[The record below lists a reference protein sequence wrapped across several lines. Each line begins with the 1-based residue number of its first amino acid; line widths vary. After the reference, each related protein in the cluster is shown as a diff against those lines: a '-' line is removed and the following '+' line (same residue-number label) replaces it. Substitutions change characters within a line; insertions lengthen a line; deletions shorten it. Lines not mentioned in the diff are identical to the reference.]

1 MNISA
6 VNYNKNA
13 DNVANINR
21 VAGVQVKGRT
31 FEDAIGNGKIFENT
45 SVAGRMTA
53 TRMDETVKAELMNEL
68 ESVKEQLQVSAQSA
82 KDSLKALF
90 QKMDGSTPVLMD
102 EEGYHLNEMEPQE
115 IVTVV
120 ERIQIMLAAY
130 CDDYETSLT
139 NVDSDKIEAVTGNS
153 VSANQIMEKL
163 QQAGIAATKENI
175 DEVKGA
181 LNMAEDIGVLNE
193 DEKLYLVA
201 NDMELTLDNLFKAS
215 YGSNRAGVS
224 QVPGEGKRLTADEW
238 NSLKAQAE
246 KIIARNGME
255 VNDTTLGYAK
265 TLIENDISVDGGHL
279 KMMQELDELDIE
291 KTMADTQELLDR
303 IVKGMTVGQRAKDTA
318 VTGTPVMDSLKQ
330 ITDIVEKADYADVAQ
345 LTYEEKPFTVAQL
358 KATYTAAR
366 YSYTLNESSRAL
378 VDSRYEQLLSAK
390 MYLMSGAGA
399 VLAKLKIDFQ
409 RLMEKAPVH
418 ELAARLQEA
427 DREVFSYVKEEQ
439 QQVYDVRMAVFKISQ
454 SPISVIGE
462 GIRYG
467 GDGIE
472 SLTLGAFSGSSW
484 NMTMKVR
491 AAQATYEAVGTEVR
505 KDLKD
510 SLFKA
515 VSASAGSLLENMDM
529 EDSEMN
535 RSAVRIL
542 AANQMDV
549 TKENVEKI
557 KQQYSEVK
565 RLIDNMKPQAVLDM
579 IREGLNPMETEIS
592 VLNTY
597 LEQHNGEANDEKFS
611 RFLYKLDRHKDITAE
626 ERRQFIGIYKMM
638 NIFRKDA
645 GKAVGALENSKAEFT
660 MSNLIAAYHA
670 GKAAGKDVRIDAD
683 MGMAQVQG
691 TVKYFDNL
699 FSAVAAKITPD
710 TLQKTNRQQAIA
722 ERGVED
728 FCEAVD
734 NYYDRNVEG
743 ELLQGYV
750 KQLKERADDAG
761 ISYLLDKAQ
770 GMTLDNIMAVH
781 ELLVS
786 QGGSS
791 FMKKL
796 APELQIDYS
805 EEALQDAYEHAAD
818 LSDEEL
824 RDAYEP
830 ADMDYEHFER
840 LRMQNKEIHLMAG
853 LAKRHD
859 YHIPYEENDRIGM
872 IHLQVVD
879 GEEKGKASVR
889 ITRPSGKEAVVEIAV
904 SDKQLRLYGLD
915 SADGDGM
922 KKALERV
929 AASETVQDMGFN
941 TVKVTAGESAAIPH
955 PLLAAGDTSVKNS
968 TLFMIAREVVH
979 ALGI

>member
-13 DNVANINR
+13 DNVANVNR
-21 VAGVQVKGRT
+21 VAGAQIKGHT
-31 FEDAIGNGKIFENT
+31 FEETIGNGKIFENT

-53 TRMDETVKAELMNEL
+53 TRMDETSKAELMNEL

-90 QKMDGSTPVLMD
+90 QKMDGSMPVVMD
-102 EEGYHLNEMEPQE
+102 EEGYHLNDMEPEE

-130 CDDYETSLT
+130 CDDYETSLS

-163 QQAGIAATKENI
+163 QQAGIAVTKENI

-181 LNMAEDIGVLNE
+181 LNMAEDIGGLKE
-193 DEKLYLVA
+193 EAKLYLVA
-201 NDMELTLDNLFKAS
+201 NDMELTLDNLYKVS
-215 YGSNRAGVS
+215 YGSNKAGVS
-224 QVPGEGKRLTADEW
+224 WQASGEGKRLTADEW
-238 NSLKAQAE
+238 KSLKVQAE
-246 KIIARNGME
+246 KIIARSGME

-265 TLIENDISVDGGHL
+265 TLIENNISVDGGHL

-291 KTMADTQELLDR
+291 ETMADTQELLDR
-303 IVKGMTVGQRAKDTA
+303 IVKGMTVGQKAKDTP
-318 VTGTPVMDSLKQ
+318 VTGIPVMDSLRQ

-358 KATYTAAR
+358 KMTYTAAR
-366 YSYTLNESSRAL
+366 YSYTLNESSKAL

-427 DREVFSYVKEEQ
+427 DREVISYSKEEQ

-462 GIRYG
+462 GMRYG
-467 GDGIE
+467 GSVE
-472 SLTLGAFSGSSW
+472 SLTLSAFSGSSW
-484 NMTMKVR
+484 NMTVKAK

-549 TKENVEKI
+549 TKENVERI

-592 VLNTY
+592 VLNAY

-699 FSAVAAKITPD
+699 FSAVAARITPD
-710 TLQKTNRQQAIA
+710 TLQKTNRQQAIE
-722 ERGVED
+722 ERGIED

-750 KQLKERADDAG
+750 KQLKERTDGAG

-786 QGGSS
+786 HGGSA

-796 APELQIDYS
+796 APRLQIDYS
-805 EEALQDAYEHAAD
+805 EEALQDAYEQAAN
-818 LSDEEL
+818 LEDEEL

-840 LRMQNKEIHLMAG
+840 LRMQNKEIHLMAS

-889 ITRPSGKEAVVEIAV
+889 ITRPSGKEAVVEITV
-904 SDKQLRLYGLD
+904 SDNQLRLYGLD
-915 SADGDGM
+915 SADGDSM

-929 AASETVQDMGFN
+929 AASQTVQDMDFD
-941 TVKVTAGESAAIPH
+941 TVRVTAGESAAIPN
-955 PLLAAGDTSVKNS
+955 PVLAASDAPVKNS